1 MSSSTEQVYDILQ
14 LPEDVA
20 REIIYC
26 ATQVTGTDTRAHAQT
41 LARKLVADVPSSG
54 MTIQQAKLKRY
65 ETALQLTPLC
75 RALSPWVRRHILHT
89 VILASLQ
96 DLQQFLNSY
105 YEEKSKGGLNYST
118 LVKRVWCSEFFNI
131 ITSQSDLEAYGALFY
146 EIIRGAQALGMT
158 ADSAN
163 ALPDCL
169 ETANPARDCA
179 WKRLTITDWEG
190 HCIRWNPFK
199 NGNGPAFLARITH
212 LCMWTPYHG
221 DSPDE
226 SCPTWLRTIPFN
238 LMPNLEH
245 FAFPLL
251 TWTVNGPSY
260 MRMFVYSNTPVPFME
275 FAKRAAAGSNFVNH
289 GRKVK
294 LEVVP
299 EAGQKMHWKVGYI
312 LDEVDRVWGEVQ
324 KNK

>member
-1 MSSSTEQVYDILQ
+1 MSSERVYDILQ

-26 ATQVTGTDTRAHAQT
+26 ATQVTGTSTRTRTQA
-41 LARKLVADVPSSG
+41 LARKLFTDVPSSG
-54 MTIQQAKLKRY
+54 MTIQQAKLARY

-75 RALSPWVRRHILHT
+75 RALSPWVRQHILHT
-89 VILASLQ
+89 VILASLR
-96 DLQQFLNSY
+96 DLQQFLNAY
-105 YEEKSKGGLNYST
+105 HEEKSKGGLDYSM
-118 LVKRVWCSEFFNI
+118 LVKRVWCTDFFNI
-131 ITSQSDLEAYGALFY
+131 ISSRTELETYGPLFY

-158 ADSAN
+158 ADSAT
-163 ALPDCL
+163 ALTDCL
-169 ETANPARDCA
+169 ENANPARDCT

-190 HCIRWNPFK
+190 RCIRWNPFK

-221 DSPDE
+221 DSPEE
-226 SCPTWLRTIPFN
+226 SLPTWLRGIPFN

-251 TWTVNGPSY
+251 TWTVKGPAY
-260 MRMFVYSNTPVPFME
+260 THMFVYSNTPVPFME
-275 FAKRAAAGSNFVNH
+275 FARRAAARSDFVNY

-299 EAGQKMHWKVGYI
+299 EAGQKMNWKVGYI
-312 LDEVDRVWGEVQ
+312 LDEVDRVWGEIR
-324 KNK
+324 KN